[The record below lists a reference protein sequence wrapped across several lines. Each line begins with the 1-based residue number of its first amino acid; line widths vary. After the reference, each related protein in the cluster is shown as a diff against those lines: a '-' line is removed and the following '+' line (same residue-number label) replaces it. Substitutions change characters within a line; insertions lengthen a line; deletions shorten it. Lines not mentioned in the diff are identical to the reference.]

1 MKNTY
6 KDPIETIHHSIST
19 GEYDTLSDILDQ
31 IYSTGGR
38 SAAEKTA
45 ICFGYS
51 VLAGYLGQGDPVN
64 ALQAHDR
71 ARQMFPG
78 DRKLLQREI
87 DFLKEFIDSN
97 KKCLTNEDCEL
108 LRKTINLIKRKAPRS
123 YTNTVNKICEPLIFE
138 LNHLIPQNEVGYNL
152 NLITGGML
160 YIIHGDLNVKEQVE
174 KFSELITPILME
186 KLARDQKKKKEAKKK
201 KVKAE
206 DS

>member
-19 GEYDTLSDILDQ
+19 GDCDALSDALDQ
-31 IYSTGGR
+31 IYSTGRR
-38 SAAEKTA
+38 SAEAKTA
-45 ICFGYS
+45 VCFGYKA
-51 VLAGYLGQGDPVN
+51 LAKYYGQNNPVD

-71 ARQMFPG
+71 ARQMYSG
-78 DRKLLQREI
+78 DKDLLQKEV
-87 DFLKEFIDSN
+87 DFLKEFIDCN
-97 KKCLTNEDCEL
+97 KSRLGKEDYDL
-108 LRKTINLIKRKAPRS
+108 LGKTINLIKLKVPKSASETANR
-123 YTNTVNKICEPLIFE
+123 ICEPLISE
-138 LNHLIPQNEVGYNL
+138 IYQSMQSSGANDAL

-160 YIIHGDLNVKEQVE
+160 YIIHGDLTVEEQVE